1 MPTQIDALS
10 RNISLE
16 KLQQGRRLYMNTCT
30 SSHNLHL
37 PSEFTKKYWEPLLNK
52 MQKRAKI
59 NDAQK
64 EQIAAYL
71 ETNSKKQ
78 TFILSLQ

>member
-1 MPTQIDALS
+1 
-10 RNISLE
+10 
-16 KLQQGRRLYMNTCT
+16 
-30 SSHNLHL
+30 L
-37 PSEFTKKYWEPLLNK
+37 PSEFTQKYWKPLLNK

-59 NDAQK
+59 DDLQK